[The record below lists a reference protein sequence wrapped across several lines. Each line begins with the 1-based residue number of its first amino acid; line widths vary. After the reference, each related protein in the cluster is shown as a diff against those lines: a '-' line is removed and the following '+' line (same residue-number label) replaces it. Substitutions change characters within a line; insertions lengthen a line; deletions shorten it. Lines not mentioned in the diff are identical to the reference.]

1 MCAMSPIF
9 CTFASVLPFSGANN
23 QENVKRL
30 FKMGIGKYQITEL
43 KKCTAD
49 YHNILGDERK
59 DELHDRIVEIIVD
72 DKKYREKNY
81 TASKLAA
88 ELGTNLRYISAVMT
102 ERFHTNF
109 NGLVNKHRI
118 EEAMMLLAGEEYRD
132 MSITE
137 IGEMV
142 GFGTRQAFYASFF
155 RFLNTTPREFR
166 VKHLGPKKRKR
177 RTKKD

>member
-1 MCAMSPIF
+1 MSPIF
-9 CTFASVLPFSGANN
+9 CTFASVLPFSGANI

-166 VKHLGPKKRKR
+166 VNHLGPKKRKR

>member
-1 MCAMSPIF
+1 
-9 CTFASVLPFSGANN
+9 
-23 QENVKRL
+23 
-30 FKMGIGKYQITEL
+30 MGIGKYQITEL

-59 DELHDRIVEIIVD
+59 DELRDRIVEIIVD

-102 ERFHTNF
+102 ERFHTNL

-118 EEAMMLLAGEEYRD
+118 EEAMTLLAGEEYRD
-132 MSITE
+132 KSITE

>member
-1 MCAMSPIF
+1 
-9 CTFASVLPFSGANN
+9 
-23 QENVKRL
+23 
-30 FKMGIGKYQITEL
+30 MGIGKYQITEL

-118 EEAMMLLAGEEYRD
+118 EEAMTLLAGEEYRD

-177 RTKKD
+177 RTKKV

>member
-1 MCAMSPIF
+1 MA
-9 CTFASVLPFSGANN
+9 T
-23 QENVKRL
+23 
-30 FKMGIGKYQITEL
+30 GKYQITEL

-49 YHNILGDERK
+49 YRNILGDERK
-59 DELHDRIVEIIVD
+59 DELHDRIMEIIVD
-72 DKKYREKNY
+72 DKKYRDKDY

-88 ELGTNLRYISAVMT
+88 DLGTNCRYFSAVMT

-109 NGLVNKHRI
+109 NGLMNKHRI
-118 EEAMMLLAGEEYRD
+118 DEAKTLLAEEEYRD
-132 MSITE
+132 KSISE

-142 GFGTRQAFYASFF
+142 GFGTRQAFYASFY

-177 RTKKD
+177 YSKKA

>member
-1 MCAMSPIF
+1 
-9 CTFASVLPFSGANN
+9 
-23 QENVKRL
+23 
-30 FKMGIGKYQITEL
+30 MGIGQYQITEL

-59 DELHDRIVEIIVD
+59 DELRDRIVEIIVD
-72 DKKYREKNY
+72 DKKYREKNN

-118 EEAMMLLAGEEYRD
+118 EEAMTLLAGEEYRD
-132 MSITE
+132 KSITE

>member
-1 MCAMSPIF
+1 MA
-9 CTFASVLPFSGANN
+9 T
-23 QENVKRL
+23 
-30 FKMGIGKYQITEL
+30 GKYQITEL

-49 YHNILGDERK
+49 YRNILGDERK
-59 DELHDRIVEIIVD
+59 DELHDRIMEIIVD
-72 DKKYREKNY
+72 DKKYRDKDY

-88 ELGTNLRYISAVMT
+88 DFGTNCRYISAVMT

-109 NGLVNKHRI
+109 NGLMNKHRI
-118 EEAMMLLAGEEYRD
+118 DEAKTLLAEEEYRD
-132 MSITE
+132 KSISE

-142 GFGTRQAFYASFF
+142 GFGTRQAFYASFY

-177 RTKKD
+177 YSKKA

>member
-9 CTFASVLPFSGANN
+9 CTFASVLPFSGANI

-59 DELHDRIVEIIVD
+59 DELHDRIEEIIVD

>member
-1 MCAMSPIF
+1 MA
-9 CTFASVLPFSGANN
+9 T
-23 QENVKRL
+23 
-30 FKMGIGKYQITEL
+30 GKYQITEL

-49 YHNILGDERK
+49 YRNILGDERK
-59 DELHDRIVEIIVD
+59 DELHDRIMEIIVD
-72 DKKYREKNY
+72 DKKYRDKDY

-88 ELGTNLRYISAVMT
+88 DLGTNCRYISAVMT

-109 NGLVNKHRI
+109 NGLMNKHRI
-118 EEAMMLLAGEEYRD
+118 DEAKTLLAEEEYRD
-132 MSITE
+132 KS

-142 GFGTRQAFYASFF
+142 GLGTRQAFYASFY

-177 RTKKD
+177 YSKKA

>member
-1 MCAMSPIF
+1 MSPIF
-9 CTFASVLPFSGANN
+9 CTFASVLPFSGANI

>member
-1 MCAMSPIF
+1 MA
-9 CTFASVLPFSGANN
+9 T
-23 QENVKRL
+23 
-30 FKMGIGKYQITEL
+30 GKYQITEL

-49 YHNILGDERK
+49 YRNILGDERK
-59 DELHDRIVEIIVD
+59 DELHDRIMEIIVD
-72 DKKYREKNY
+72 DKKYRDKDY

-88 ELGTNLRYISAVMT
+88 DLGTNCRYISAGMT

-109 NGLVNKHRI
+109 NGLMNKHRI
-118 EEAMMLLAGEEYRD
+118 DEAKTLLAEEEYRD
-132 MSITE
+132 KSISE

-142 GFGTRQAFYASFF
+142 GFGTRQAFYASFY

-177 RTKKD
+177 YSKKA

>member
-1 MCAMSPIF
+1 
-9 CTFASVLPFSGANN
+9 
-23 QENVKRL
+23 
-30 FKMGIGKYQITEL
+30 MGIGKYQITEL
-43 KKCTAD
+43 KKCTAN

>member
-1 MCAMSPIF
+1 MSPIF
-9 CTFASVLPFSGANN
+9 CTFASVLPFSGANIL
-23 QENVKRL
+23 ENVKRL

>member
-1 MCAMSPIF
+1 
-9 CTFASVLPFSGANN
+9 
-23 QENVKRL
+23 
-30 FKMGIGKYQITEL
+30 MGIGKYQITEL
-43 KKCTAD
+43 KKSTAD

-59 DELHDRIVEIIVD
+59 DEIHDRIVEIIVD

>member
-9 CTFASVLPFSGANN
+9 CTFASVLPFSGANI
-23 QENVKRL
+23 QEKVKRL

-118 EEAMMLLAGEEYRD
+118 EEAMTLLAGEEYRD

>member
-1 MCAMSPIF
+1 MSPIF
-9 CTFASVLPFSGANN
+9 CTFASVLPFSGANI

-118 EEAMMLLAGEEYRD
+118 EEAMTLLAGEEYRD

>member
-23 QENVKRL
+23 LENVKRL

>member
-1 MCAMSPIF
+1 MCAMSTIF
-9 CTFASVLPFSGANN
+9 CTFASVLPFSGANI

-118 EEAMMLLAGEEYRD
+118 EEAMTLLAGEEYRD

>member
-1 MCAMSPIF
+1 
-9 CTFASVLPFSGANN
+9 
-23 QENVKRL
+23 
-30 FKMGIGKYQITEL
+30 MGIGKYQITEL

-155 RFLNTTPREFR
+155 RFQNTTPREFR

>member
-1 MCAMSPIF
+1 MCAISAIF
-9 CTFASVLPFSGANN
+9 CTFASVLPFSGANI

-49 YHNILGDERK
+49 YHTILGDERK
-59 DELHDRIVEIIVD
+59 DELRDRIVEIIVD

-118 EEAMMLLAGEEYRD
+118 EEAMTLLAGEEYRD
-132 MSITE
+132 KSITE

>member
-9 CTFASVLPFSGANN
+9 CTFASVLPFSGANI

>member
-9 CTFASVLPFSGANN
+9 CTFASVLPFTGANI

-118 EEAMMLLAGEEYRD
+118 EEAMTLLAGEEYRD

>member
-1 MCAMSPIF
+1 MA
-9 CTFASVLPFSGANN
+9 T
-23 QENVKRL
+23 
-30 FKMGIGKYQITEL
+30 GKYQITEL

>member
-1 MCAMSPIF
+1 MSPIF
-9 CTFASVLPFSGANN
+9 CTFASVLPFSGANI

-102 ERFHTNF
+102 ERVHTNF

-118 EEAMMLLAGEEYRD
+118 EDAMTLLAGEEYRD

>member
-9 CTFASVLPFSGANN
+9 CTFASVLPFSGANI

-43 KKCTAD
+43 KKCTAN

>member
-1 MCAMSPIF
+1 
-9 CTFASVLPFSGANN
+9 
-23 QENVKRL
+23 
-30 FKMGIGKYQITEL
+30 MGIGKYQITEL

>member
-9 CTFASVLPFSGANN
+9 CTFASVLPFLGANI

-118 EEAMMLLAGEEYRD
+118 EEAMTLLAGEEYRD

>member
-9 CTFASVLPFSGANN
+9 CTFASVLPFSGANI

-166 VKHLGPKKRKR
+166 VKHLEPKKRKR